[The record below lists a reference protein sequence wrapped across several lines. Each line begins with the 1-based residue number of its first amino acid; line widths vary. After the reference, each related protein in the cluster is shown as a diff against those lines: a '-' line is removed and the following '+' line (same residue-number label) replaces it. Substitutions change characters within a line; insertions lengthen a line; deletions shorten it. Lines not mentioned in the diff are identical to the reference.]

1 MTTPIS
7 GHATLIARQPAAT
20 PGVFTTIAEL
30 GDFTL
35 PELSRNEFDASVH
48 NRNIDSYVLGM
59 LRRGAM
65 TFPMNFIPAEPTQ
78 DHLTG
83 LYSAIIANSIDGYKV
98 TFPDNTLWIMSGQ
111 VQAIKST
118 APVDGKLSAEVT
130 LRFSGFMS
138 IGGVLIG
145 T

>member
-7 GHATLIARQPAAT
+7 AHATLVARAPNAT

-30 GDFTL
+30 GDIGV
-35 PELSRNEFDASVH
+35 PELSRNEFDSSVH
-48 NRNIDSYVLGM
+48 NRNIDDYVLGM
-59 LRRGAM
+59 LRRGTM
-65 TFPMNFIPAEPTQ
+65 TIPLNFIPTDGTH

-83 LYSAIIANSIDGYKV
+83 LYKAIITNSIDGYRMA
-98 TFPDNTLWIMSGQ
+98 FPDNTTWIMSGQ
-111 VQAIKST
+111 VQSIKPN
-118 APVDGKLSAEVT
+118 APVDGKLSADVT
-130 LRFSGFMS
+130 IRFSGYMS